1 MDKEKQKTED
11 LQVENEYMKKNIAA
25 REEASVIVMSDDVML
40 SQSVAEGL
48 RKLNIETN
56 ILPKN
61 GKKLFEVIKEKKI
74 SAVLCDAFLSGIDAV
89 EVMCMAKE
97 ARIATKFF
105 VMVQNDGLVSELM
118 ENGAVYCFPL
128 PFEAGVMA
136 SRLAR
141 MIGVKKQQSREEEKE
156 MERTEKEA
164 PDTEL
169 MVTDIIHQIGV
180 PAHIK
185 GYGYLRQSIL
195 LAIDDPEMI
204 NHITKLLY
212 PTVAKLNATTS
223 SRVERAIRHAIE
235 VAWDRGDVDIL
246 NSYFGYTIHNSRG
259 KPTNSEFIAMIA
271 DKLRMKMKRM
281 SYAHA

>member
-1 MDKEKQKTED
+1 M
-11 LQVENEYMKKNIAA
+11 ENEYMKKNGAA
-25 REEASVIVMSDDVML
+25 REETSVVVMSDDVIL
-40 SQSVAEGL
+40 GQCVAEGL

-61 GKKLFEVIKEKKI
+61 GRRLFEIIKEQAP

-97 ARIATKFF
+97 ARVNTKFF
-105 VMVQNDGLVSELM
+105 VLVQNDALVSELM
-118 ENGAVYCFPL
+118 ENGATYCFPL
-128 PFEAGVMA
+128 PFDAAVMA

-141 MIGVKKQQSREEEKE
+141 MIGVKKSPKGREEEKD
-156 MERTEKEA
+156 MDKNEREV

-235 VAWDRGDVDIL
+235 VAWDRGDVDTL

-281 SYAHA
+281 NYAHA

>member
-1 MDKEKQKTED
+1 
-11 LQVENEYMKKNIAA
+11 
-25 REEASVIVMSDDVML
+25 
-40 SQSVAEGL
+40 
-48 RKLNIETN
+48 
-56 ILPKN
+56 
-61 GKKLFEVIKEKKI
+61 
-74 SAVLCDAFLSGIDAV
+74 
-89 EVMCMAKE
+89 
-97 ARIATKFF
+97 
-105 VMVQNDGLVSELM
+105 
-118 ENGAVYCFPL
+118 
-128 PFEAGVMA
+128 
-136 SRLAR
+136 
-141 MIGVKKQQSREEEKE
+141 
-156 MERTEKEA
+156 
-164 PDTEL
+164 
-169 MVTDIIHQIGV
+169 MVTEIIHQIGV